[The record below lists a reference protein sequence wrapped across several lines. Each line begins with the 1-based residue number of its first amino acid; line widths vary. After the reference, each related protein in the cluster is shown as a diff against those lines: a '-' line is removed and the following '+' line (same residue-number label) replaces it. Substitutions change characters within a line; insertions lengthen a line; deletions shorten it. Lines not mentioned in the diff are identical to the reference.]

1 MAKQFYTEHDIE
13 DLCHRGILSLEIND
27 SVVLTELAYEKSQR
41 LGMKLVR
48 QTPDNPPCAPVRPY
62 ISQQQGPA
70 GGGSTFATI
79 ASDGTPAGY
88 PAEANLPQRIREAVR
103 SRLGAEVDPHLLEVI
118 IGRVMKSAGVK

>member
-1 MAKQFYTEHDIE
+1 MPKQFYTEHDIE
-13 DLCHRGILSLEIND
+13 DLCRRGILSLEIND

-70 GGGSTFATI
+70 GGGSPSAPTV
-79 ASDGTPAGY
+79 SDGPPAGHT
-88 PAEANLPQRIREAVR
+88 AETDLPQRIREAVR
-103 SRLGAEVDPHLLEVI
+103 SRLGAEVDSHLLEVI

>member
-1 MAKQFYTEHDIE
+1 MTKQFYTEHDIE

-62 ISQQQGPA
+62 ISQQQRPA
-70 GGGSTFATI
+70 GGE
-79 ASDGTPAGY
+79 GTPAPIVSDAT
-88 PAEANLPQRIREAVR
+88 PAGHTAETDLPQRIREAVR
-103 SRLGAEVDPHLLEVI
+103 SRLGAEVDSHLLDVI
-118 IGRVMKSAGVK
+118 IGRVMKSTGVK